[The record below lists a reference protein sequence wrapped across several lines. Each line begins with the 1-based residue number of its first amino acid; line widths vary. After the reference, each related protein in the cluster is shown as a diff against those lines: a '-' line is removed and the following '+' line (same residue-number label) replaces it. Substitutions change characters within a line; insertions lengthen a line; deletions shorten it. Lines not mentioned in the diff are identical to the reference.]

1 MSGQWLCLKNGTAA
15 GHQDDTMHTAQ
26 DIITTYSRTGTRL
39 REGFF
44 KERTPLLQQAA
55 LSMARSLAHDGRIL
69 ILGERA
75 ADSCARATAQA
86 LLDRLDLDRPALP
99 DRAALRQLEA
109 LARPGDALLSFL
121 PDAAQTAMGPVLA
134 LAQESGLTCIT
145 LCGRPV
151 ADQSLPG
158 LVIDVP
164 DASAAPASLVHELLF
179 AAGHLVCRLVDY
191 YLFENVTAIQTVD
204 PQ

>member
-1 MSGQWLCLKNGTAA
+1 
-15 GHQDDTMHTAQ
+15 MHTAQ

-44 KERTPLLQQAA
+44 KERTSLLQQAA
-55 LSMARSLAHDGRIL
+55 LHMARCLARDGRIL
-69 ILGERA
+69 IQGEGT
-75 ADSCARATAQA
+75 ADICARAAAQA

-99 DRAALRQLEA
+99 AILIPAGSLGPQTATKAALRQLEA
-109 LARPGDALLSFL
+109 LARPGDVLLSFL
-121 PDAAQTAMGPVLA
+121 PDAAQTSMGPVLA
-134 LAQESGLTCIT
+134 LAQETGLTCIT
-145 LCGRPV
+145 LCGLP
-151 ADQSLPG
+151 AAGQPLPG

-191 YLFENVTAIQTVD
+191 YLFENVTAIQAVD